1 MNGTV
6 GWLAY
11 ATVKLAGVPT
21 EAMLDTGSSVSLM
34 SQSLFFK
41 VGKAA
46 KIPVEAIQHPDVP
59 LKDFSQNH
67 IPVTGRVEIKV
78 EARGKSIVIP
88 IYILPGAEPPCLLGL
103 SAVQEL
109 GLMTLSPEVVLKGD
123 AEQKK
128 PTAVAQ
134 LIQAQA
140 RYKSQYD
147 KKSREP
153 PYRVGD
159 RIFIHMPQTQQGK
172 MRKMARPYHG
182 PY

>member
-6 GWLAY
+6 GRLAY

-21 EAMLDTGSSVSLM
+21 EAMLDTGSSVNLI

-78 EARGKSIVIP
+78 EARGKSIIIP
-88 IYILPGAEPPCLLGL
+88 MYILPGAEPPCLLGL

-128 PTAVAQ
+128 PTAVA
-134 LIQAQA
+134 
-140 RYKSQYD
+140 
-147 KKSREP
+147 
-153 PYRVGD
+153 
-159 RIFIHMPQTQQGK
+159 
-172 MRKMARPYHG
+172 
-182 PY
+182 